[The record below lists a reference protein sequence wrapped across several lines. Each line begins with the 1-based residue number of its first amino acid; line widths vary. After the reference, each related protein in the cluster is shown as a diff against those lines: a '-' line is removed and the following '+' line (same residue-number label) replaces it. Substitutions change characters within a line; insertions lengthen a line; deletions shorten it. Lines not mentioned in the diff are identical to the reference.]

1 MLSVNRI
8 VTSTIFCGLLITI
21 SCHPQAEKT
30 SPVRADI
37 TLSVYASG
45 KVVSKNQYEVKPNTT
60 GYIEEIYVKE
70 GDSVQIG
77 MRLFSLSNET
87 AILNREI
94 ASLSRS
100 FSERENNSEKIRELE
115 VQIDLAQS
123 QMAHDSLLLER
134 QKRLNEREIGTDL
147 QLEQR
152 LLSYAQRKTEYASLK
167 LKKETLEREL
177 DHNENTAKK
186 NLEKASALANELE
199 IKSTINGRVYSVL
212 KEKGELVNAQNTL
225 AIIGDGQ
232 EFILELLVDEY
243 DISQIELGQEVMISF
258 DSYQDQVFDAR
269 ISKINPM
276 MDSGNKSF
284 VVEAS
289 LVTKPKTLYPN
300 LTLEANI
307 ILEAK
312 ENALLIPSSYIIQG
326 NQVITASGDTLQVN
340 TGIKNYSE
348 TEIISGIDE
357 TTELLK
363 P

>member
-1 MLSVNRI
+1 MLSLNRI
-8 VTSTIFCGLLITI
+8 VTSAIFSGLLTTI
-21 SCHPQAEKT
+21 SCQPQAEKT
-30 SPVRADI
+30 SPVREHI

-45 KVVSKNQYEVKPNTT
+45 KVASKNQYEVKPNTT
-60 GYIEEIYVKE
+60 GYIKEIYVKE
-70 GDSVQIG
+70 GDSVQNG

-87 AILNREI
+87 TILNREI

-100 FSERENNSEKIRELE
+100 FSERENNLEKIQELE

-167 LKKETLEREL
+167 LKKETLKREL
-177 DHNENTAKK
+177 DHNETTAKK

-225 AIIGDGQ
+225 AIIGDGE

-289 LVTKPKTLYPN
+289 MVTKPKTLYPN
-300 LTLEANI
+300 LTFEANI
-307 ILEAK
+307 IIEAK
-312 ENALLIPSSYIIQG
+312 ENALLIPSSYIFQG
-326 NQVITASGDTLQVN
+326 NQVITSGGDTLQVR

-348 TEIISGIDE
+348 TEILSGIDE
-357 TTELLK
+357 TTQLLK

>member
-1 MLSVNRI
+1 
-8 VTSTIFCGLLITI
+8 LLVII

-30 SPVRADI
+30 SPVREPI

-45 KVVSKNQYEVKPNTT
+45 KVVSKNQYEVKPNIT

-70 GDSVQIG
+70 GDSVQSG
-77 MRLFSLSNET
+77 MPLFSLSNET
-87 AILNREI
+87 TILNREM

-100 FSERENNSEKIRELE
+100 FSERENNLEKIQELE
-115 VQIDLAQS
+115 VQIDLAHS

-134 QKRLNEREIGTDL
+134 QKRLNEREIGSDL

-152 LLSYAQRKTEYASLK
+152 RLSYAQRKTEYAALK

-177 DHNENTAKK
+177 AHNETTAIK

-225 AIIGDGQ
+225 AVIGDGE
-232 EFILELLVDEY
+232 EFLLELLVDEY
-243 DISQIELGQEVMISF
+243 DISQIKLGQEVMISF
-258 DSYQDQVFDAR
+258 DSYQDQVFEAQ

-289 LVTKPKTLYPN
+289 MVTKPKTLYPN

-307 ILEAK
+307 IIEAK
-312 ENALLIPSSYIIQG
+312 ENALLIPSSYLFQG
-326 NQVITASGDTLQVN
+326 NQVITVSGDTLQVK

-348 TEIISGIDE
+348 TEIINGIDE
-357 TTELLK
+357 TTQLLK